1 LKPAVLEGLSTPE
14 AKMKNFSKIF
24 VLLILLIV
32 MSLTA
37 CNSPTSSTLAPT
49 VDLNAIG
56 TQVAATIEAEILGTV
71 EAQNQQEPE
80 QPSAT
85 TQPSP
90 TTEISS
96 TPEPSFTPTLGAPK
110 IKVSVD
116 TNCRTG
122 PGKVYDFVG
131 ALVVGQEADVV
142 ALPED
147 SRDYVVIQNPNSP
160 GKCWLWTE
168 YATIT
173 GDTSNLPKYEIP
185 VTPTPQPGSISGI
198 VWNDKCSQ
206 FDAGNPPPGCV
217 APANAGDPFPANGKL
232 DSGETGISGI
242 LVAIGAGNCPSNG
255 LSTVTT
261 KSDGTFSFGN
271 LTPGNYCISIDVL
284 DSQNSVILIPGGW
297 TYPNANGLQNVTV
310 DSGSNV
316 TGISFGW
323 DSQLD

>member
-1 LKPAVLEGLSTPE
+1 MIPGACPE
-14 AKMKNFSKIF
+14 ARMKKLYKIF
-24 VLLILLIV
+24 ALILLIIL
-32 MSLTA
+32 MSLSA
-37 CNSPTSSTLAPT
+37 CNSPTSSSPVPS
-49 VDLNAIG
+49 VDMNAIG
-56 TQVAATIEAEILGTV
+56 TEVASTIEAEVRGTLL
-71 EAQNQQEPE
+71 AQNPTEPQ
-80 QPSAT
+80 QPST
-85 TQPSP
+85 TAQPSP

-122 PGKVYDFVG
+122 PGKVYDFIG

-142 ALPED
+142 ALPID
-147 SRDYVVIQNPNSP
+147 NRDYVVIQNPNAP

-206 FDAGNPPPGCV
+206 FDTGNPPPGCLI
-217 APANAGDPFPANGKL
+217 PPTPSNPYPANGKI

-242 LVAIGAGNCPSNG
+242 LVAIGSGNCPSNG

-261 KSDGTFSFGN
+261 KSDGTFSFSN
-271 LTPGNYCISIDVL
+271 LPPGNYCISINVQDN
-284 DSQNSVILIPGGW
+284 QNSVILIPGEW
-297 TYPNANGLQNVTV
+297 TYPNASGLQNVTV

-323 DSQLD
+323 DFDLD